1 MPTSFDLAGTEVGR
15 YRVVSLLGRGGMGEV
30 YDAID
35 PALGRHVAL
44 KVLEAEAGSDAKR
57 LARFVLEARSAS
69 ALNHPHLVSIYEV
82 GVQANIHFIAMEKID
97 GSTLR
102 TIFSAGRLPL
112 KRTLELMPQIT
123 DAVAAAHGA
132 GIVHRDL
139 KPENI
144 MVSRAGYAKVLDFGL
159 AKLELETALSGA
171 ASASTLQR
179 PTDSGTILGT
189 VGYMSPEQA
198 QGRPADERS
207 DIFSLGCVLYEALA
221 GRRAFSAAT
230 PIDTLH
236 KLIHEDPPPL
246 SGVSPVVPA
255 EVQRIVGK
263 AMAKDPEQRYQS
275 AKEMTIDLRAAGRK
289 TESPVRVDV
298 APARPRGRL
307 LRWLAVAALLNVLVL
322 ALVFF
327 PRAPAKPSLEI
338 RRLTNSGD
346 VINAVVSRDGKYMS
360 YIRYEENGSSSIWLR
375 QLATNQD
382 LHLVTLP
389 AAAGGGFWGQ
399 TFTPDGSAILYVVKR
414 TSEPEGV
421 LYRITTLGGSPEPLL
436 HGIDSPVSFSPDG
449 KRITWVR
456 ADFPKTGGSVLM
468 VASSDGSGARVIA
481 TRRRPDYLAPIWY
494 TGPAW
499 SPRGTLIAAA
509 VRRGTRARIIG
520 VHPESGEETVIAD
533 AGWQHVGR
541 VQWLPDGRGLLA
553 IAGGASGTGVGS
565 DRPIWFIPFPAGE
578 PRQLTRDAT
587 DYRNLSVTADGKTL
601 ISVAMVPA
609 IPELW
614 RVPLD
619 AADEPE
625 ILLTGGPFA
634 GGAFSYLAD
643 GRIAVASRGG
653 ISTVSKTSDGPAQ
666 VTQLIHDRF
675 TNRHPLPFAGGI
687 AYHSSTPDSEEV
699 CVTTLSGEGRTVI
712 ARGAL
717 MAMTND
723 GRRLVYARDGIVWM
737 RTVPDGHERPLIGP
751 DARNAIDSATVGE
764 AAWSPAGDRIALV
777 YGGPADRRL
786 GVISAASG
794 ALEWSRP
801 TNALSYWVRW
811 TGDGSAL
818 LTSGFGED
826 RSNVWRIP
834 FRGEPTKLTNF
845 RDQIAWCIDISPNGK
860 ELALLRSRAQRD
872 AVLITG
878 FD

>member
-1 MPTSFDLAGTEVGR
+1 MPPSFNLAGTDVGR
-15 YRVVSLLGRGGMGEV
+15 YRVVSLLGSGGMGEV

-44 KVLEAEAGSDAKR
+44 KVLEADAVSDAKR
-57 LARFVLEARSAS
+57 LARFVQEARSAS
-69 ALNHPHLVSIYEV
+69 ALNHPHLVPIYEI

-102 TIFSAGRLPL
+102 TVFSSERLPL

-159 AKLELETALSGA
+159 AKLQPEAPFPSST
-171 ASASTLQR
+171 SARTLLR
-179 PTDSGTILGT
+179 PTDAGTILGT

-198 QGRPADERS
+198 QGKPADERS
-207 DIFSLGCVLYEALA
+207 DIFSLGCVLYEAVA
-221 GRRAFSAAT
+221 GTRAFSAAT

-246 SGVSPVVPA
+246 SEVSPIVPD

-275 AKEMTIDLRAAGRK
+275 AKEMTIDLRDAARK
-289 TESPVRVDV
+289 TESPSRVDV
-298 APARPRGRL
+298 APARPRGRWV
-307 LRWLAVAALLNVLVL
+307 RWVAGAVSLSVLVL

-327 PRAPAKPSLEI
+327 PRAPAKSSLEI

-346 VINAVVSRDGKYMS
+346 VINAAVSRDGKYMS

-399 TFTPDGSAILYVVKR
+399 TFTPDGSAILYAVKQ
-414 TSEPEGV
+414 TSEPEGG

-456 ADFPKTGGSVLM
+456 ADFPKPGDSVLM

-499 SPRGTLIAAA
+499 SPAGTLIAAS
-509 VRRGTRARIIG
+509 VRRGARSRIIG
-520 VHPESGEETVIAD
+520 VDAESGKETVIAD

-541 VQWLPDGRGLLA
+541 VQWLPGGKGLLA
-553 IAGGASGTGVGS
+553 IAGGASGVGS

-578 PRQLTRDAT
+578 PRQLTQDANG
-587 DYRNLSVTADGKTL
+587 YRNLSVTADGKTL
-601 ISVAMVPA
+601 VSVARVPA

-625 ILLTGGPFA
+625 ILLIGGLFE
-634 GGAFSYLAD
+634 GGAFSYLPD
-643 GRIAVASRGG
+643 GRIAVASRGV
-653 ISTVSKTSDGPAQ
+653 ISTVSKTSDSPAQ

-675 TNRHPLPFAGGI
+675 TNRRPLAFAGGI
-687 AYHSSTPDSEEV
+687 AYQSSTPDSENI
-699 CVTTLSGEGRTVI
+699 CMTTLSGERRTVI
-712 ARGAL
+712 AHGAL
-717 MAMTND
+717 MAMAND
-723 GRRLVYARDGIVWM
+723 GRRLVYSRDGVVWM
-737 RTVPDGHERPLIGP
+737 RTVADGLERPLIGP
-751 DARNAIDSATVGE
+751 GATNGIDSGTVGE

-777 YGGPADRRL
+777 YGEPASRRL
-786 GVISAASG
+786 GVISAESG

-801 TNALSYWVRW
+801 TNALSNWVRW
-811 TGDGSAL
+811 TRDGSAL
-818 LTSGFGED
+818 VTSGLDEN
-826 RSNVWRIP
+826 RSNVWRVP
-834 FRGEPTKLTNF
+834 LRGEPTKLTNF
-845 RDQIAWCIDISPNGK
+845 HDQIAFCVDISPDGK
-860 ELALLRSRAQRD
+860 ELALLRSRSQRD